1 MFDMQ
6 NMLQRENVQIIE
18 SAPTWKTAISYA
30 IDPLVTSGFAQP
42 CYAENIIA
50 NAEQYGPYFILC
62 PDLALLHARPE
73 QGAIKTQLGIT
84 IIRQGVSFKPGT
96 SPCRVLIALV
106 ATDDDTHL
114 DVIRALAKMLE
125 RPEYINELATA
136 KDSQQVYESFMSAV
150 KYS

>member
-18 SAPTWKTAISYA
+18 SVPTWKTAIFYA
-30 IDPLVTSGFAQP
+30 IDPLVKSGFAQP

-84 IIRQGVSFKPGT
+84 IIRQGVTFKPGT
-96 SPCRVLIALV
+96 LPCRVLITLV
-106 ATDDDTHL
+106 ATDDDAHL
-114 DVIRALAKMLE
+114 DVIRILAKMLE
-125 RPEYINELATA
+125 RPEYIKDLATA
-136 KDSQQVYESFMSAV
+136 KDSQQVYERFMSAV
-150 KYS
+150 NNS